1 MKQETQKQRIGRL
14 AASRGKRYERKIIN
28 EFKKFGYKNIGSSR
42 MHSRAMDNMGVDI
55 VDPSGEFPI
64 YVQLK
69 ATMSC
74 PQLGKMFREFELTDK
89 PYIIIWNKQIPAGE
103 KQQSD
108 GEYVFL
114 KKEYF
119 YELFKKY
126 YNLEEVQDTNLIE
139 QEIE

>member
-1 MKQETQKQRIGRL
+1 
-14 AASRGKRYERKIIN
+14 
-28 EFKKFGYKNIGSSR
+28 
-42 MHSRAMDNMGVDI
+42 
-55 VDPSGEFPI
+55 
-64 YVQLK
+64 
-69 ATMSC
+69 
-74 PQLGKMFREFELTDK
+74 MFREFELTDK

-139 QEIE
+139 QEVE